1 MARKLARIVQID
13 SVRKHPNADTLDLCM
28 IGGWQVVTRLGEYTA
43 GDYAIYLEVDSWVP
57 VEVAPFLVKTV
68 APREY
73 DGIKGE
79 RLRTVKL
86 RGEVSQGLLLPLY
99 DYPAVVG
106 AFHKTRVYN
115 PDGDNSIDVT
125 EVMGIVKYE
134 APIPAC
140 LNGVVKGN
148 WPVQVPKTD
157 EERIQNL
164 TKKWPLLS
172 SLVYEV
178 TEKLEGSSMTAG
190 MVNGE
195 FIVCSRNLNLAEAE
209 GNSLWKQA
217 RRYDLENKM
226 RAEGLDNLVFQG
238 ELIGEGVEDN
248 HYGIKG
254 QDFYVYSVYDVARGC
269 YLSPRA
275 RREIVA
281 HLGLKHVPVIAEEM
295 SLAAYTPDQVL
306 AMADGKSAIA
316 PTKLREGLVFK
327 NCGPG
332 QEHWKAV
339 SNQYLL
345 KHGTR

>member
-68 APREY
+68 EPREY
-73 DGIKGE
+73 NGIKGE

-86 RGEVSQGLLLPLY
+86 RGEVSQGLLLPLN
-99 DYPAVVG
+99 DYPAVVRE
-106 AFHKTRVYN
+106 FHKTRVYT
-115 PDGDNSIDVT
+115 PGGDNSIDVT
-125 EVMGIVKYE
+125 DVLGIVKYE

-190 MVNGE
+190 MVNGD
-195 FIVCSRNLNLAEAE
+195 FIVCSRNLNLAESAD
-209 GNSLWKQA
+209 NSLWKQA
-217 RRYDLENKM
+217 RRYDLENKL
-226 RAEGLDNLVFQG
+226 RAEGIDNLVFQG

-281 HLGLKHVPVIAEEM
+281 QLGLKHVPVIAEEM
-295 SLAAYTPDQVL
+295 SITDMSPADILEFADGNSLLAA
-306 AMADGKSAIA
+306 
-316 PTKLREGLVFK
+316 TKLREGVVFK
-327 NCGPG
+327 NCGPT

-339 SNQYLL
+339 SNKYLL